1 METYDLLQC
10 IDRALDEYGTSAK
23 QSLYFNLTLKNS
35 APFEEIIMADPA
47 LLLKALNEVFND
59 SSENVKLSIV
69 DEIKKVFGLKKPSDS
84 YALEDAIGIA
94 RRRLSGLTPSQ
105 LTV

>member
-1 METYDLLQC
+1 
-10 IDRALDEYGTSAK
+10 
-23 QSLYFNLTLKNS
+23 
-35 APFEEIIMADPA
+35 
-47 LLLKALNEVFND
+47 
-59 SSENVKLSIV
+59 
-69 DEIKKVFGLKKPSDS
+69 VFGLKKPSDS